1 MNPLSAVMVFVIRV
15 YQRAIS
21 PFLPRVCRFQPSCSQ
36 YFIEALQKRG
46 VLMGM
51 LLGVW
56 RILRCNP
63 FCQGGYDPVPNR
75 SPDSLTPAQSNTND
89 R

>member
-1 MNPLSAVMVFVIRV
+1 MNPLSAIMVFVIRV

-36 YFIEALQKRG
+36 YFIEALHKRG
-46 VLMGM
+46 VLMGT
-51 LLGVW
+51 LLGTW
-56 RILRCNP
+56 RIIRCNP
-63 FCQGGYDPVPNR
+63 LCRGGYDPVPER
-75 SPDSLTPAQSNTND
+75 RLDPLND

>member
-1 MNPLSAVMVFVIRV
+1 MLLKRALVYVMIFLIRV

-21 PFLPRVCRFQPSCSQ
+21 PCLPRVCRFEPSCSQ

-46 VLMGM
+46 PIVGSA
-51 LLGVW
+51 LGCW

-63 FCQGGYDPVPNR
+63 FGGSGCDPVPDPRPRN
-75 SPDSLTPAQSNTND
+75 TP
-89 R
+89 

>member
-1 MNPLSAVMVFVIRV
+1 MTRVVVATMVFMIRV

-46 VLMGM
+46 VLMGT
-51 LLGVW
+51 LLGLW

-63 FCQGGYDPVPNR
+63 LCRAGYDPVP
-75 SPDSLTPAQSNTND
+75 DAPAGRQG
-89 R
+89 